1 MIKNIVFDIGNVLVK
16 WAPHEVV
23 ERFFPEAEHH
33 DQLTKDLFKSQSWLD
48 LNMGKLSEGELI
60 KIYNK
65 THNIDISK
73 LEELMKDIKASLT
86 PLEGS
91 FKLLDRLYKAGIPLY
106 SITDNVHEIVAYL
119 KSTYDFW
126 PKFKGVAM
134 SADIGILKPNAEIYE
149 YLLKNYNLKPEEC
162 IFFDDVLKNVE
173 GAKAVGMQAIQFTTA
188 AACERELERMGID
201 F

>member
-23 ERFFPEAEHH
+23 ERFFPNEDY

-48 LNMGKLSEGELI
+48 LNMGKFAEEELI
-60 KIYNK
+60 KTYNR
-65 THNIDISK
+65 THNIEISK
-73 LEELMKDIKASLT
+73 LEELMKEIKASLT

-91 FKLLDRLYKAGIPLY
+91 FELLDRLYKAGIPLY

-119 KSTYDFW
+119 KSSYDFW

-134 SADIGILKPNAEIYE
+134 SADIGILKPNAGIYE
-149 YLLKNYNLKPEEC
+149 YLLKTYSLRPEEC

-173 GAKAVGMQAIQFTTA
+173 GARAVGMQAIQFTTA
-188 AACERELERMGID
+188 AACERELESLGIVL
-201 F
+201 